1 MGLCTAVTGLRSPDG
16 TAAGPDSLGCVDG
29 FESDD
34 NGPHEPDLPRDEPWW
49 LFEEPEEPTPSPTE
63 PFAEGFDEPFAES
76 PGEPPGALPDDFFD
90 DHHEHPT
97 PRRRSRLGLSL
108 VVVIVTIALVGA
120 YAVSQLVSGY
130 SLSKSNR
137 IARAVL
143 GNEDPDPSLRR
154 GSSTTSS
161 TMIRGEDWPPAPTV
175 RRTTRVAPAPRK
187 PSATGAHS
195 FLRLQPDGVSPVA
208 YDPCREIH
216 YVTTGLSRA
225 PIGGQQMVADAI
237 AYLSQLTGLVFV
249 DDGPT
254 DEVPSDDRP
263 SYQPE
268 RYGERWAPVLVAW
281 SDAAESPRLAEQD
294 DNGPDTLGV
303 AGSAAA
309 GVNRVSDA
317 GRGGGSASTSTTT
330 TAPAPSD
337 ASNSSRIG
345 TAEMIYVTGMITL
358 DAPDFTSL
366 LAAKDGH
373 DLARAVLLHEL
384 AHLLGLNH
392 VDDPTELMFPTLQ
405 PGVAD
410 FGPGDR
416 QGLFA
421 VGTGKCM
428 PDI

>member
-1 MGLCTAVTGLRSPDG
+1 MGLCTAATGLRSPDG
-16 TAAGPDSLGCVDG
+16 ITAGPDSLGCVDG
-29 FESDD
+29 YDSDD
-34 NGPHEPDLPRDEPWW
+34 NGPDEPDLPRDEPWW
-49 LFEEPEEPTPSPTE
+49 MFEEPDLSQASSMES
-63 PFAEGFDEPFAES
+63 FDELFDES
-76 PGEPPGALPDDFFD
+76 PSEPPDALPDDFFD

-97 PRRRSRLGLSL
+97 PRHRSRVGLGL

-143 GNEDPDPSLRR
+143 GNEDPDPALRR

-175 RRTTRVAPAPRK
+175 KRTTRVAPAPAK
-187 PSATGAHS
+187 PSATGTHS
-195 FLRLQPDGVSPVA
+195 FLRLQPDGVTPVA

-225 PIGGQQMVADAI
+225 PIDGQQIVADAI

-268 RYGERWAPVLVAW
+268 RYGERWAPVLIAW

-303 AGSAAA
+303 SGSAAA
-309 GVNRVSDA
+309 GVTRSKSNPSS
-317 GRGGGSASTSTTT
+317 GGNSASTSTTT
-330 TAPAPSD
+330 TAPPQGD
-337 ASNSSRIG
+337 ASNPSRVG
-345 TAEMIYVTGMITL
+345 TAEMIYVTGMVTL

-373 DLARAVLLHEL
+373 DLARAVVLHEL

-392 VDDPTELMFPTLQ
+392 VDDPTELMYPTLQ
-405 PGVAD
+405 PGVVD

-421 VGTGKCM
+421 EGTGKCM